1 MLGIMELLLHL
12 ETLLKTK
19 KTAQCCTDEAKSAK
33 TDDRPEF
40 QQMIADAKN
49 KLFDVLIVHKVDRF
63 SRNRYDSAIYK
74 KALQRAG
81 VTIEYVEQHIDGS
94 PESIM
99 MESMLETEY
108 YSANL
113 AKKTMKGLNERA
125 ISQSLMVEL
134 HLLVMI
140 F

>member
-1 MLGIMELLLHL
+1 
-12 ETLLKTK
+12 
-19 KTAQCCTDEAKSAK
+19 
-33 TDDRPEF
+33 
-40 QQMIADAKN
+40 MIADAKN

-74 KALQRAG
+74 KALQRTG
-81 VTIEYVEQHIDGS
+81 VTIEYVEQHIG
-94 PESIM
+94 PGSIM